1 MFRGEIVTCPAN
13 PFRLVRV
20 TMEVPEEPVA
30 MLKVLGDR
38 DTLKLG

>member
-20 TMEVPEEPVA
+20 AIEVPEEPVA
-30 MLKVLGDR
+30 MVKVLGDR